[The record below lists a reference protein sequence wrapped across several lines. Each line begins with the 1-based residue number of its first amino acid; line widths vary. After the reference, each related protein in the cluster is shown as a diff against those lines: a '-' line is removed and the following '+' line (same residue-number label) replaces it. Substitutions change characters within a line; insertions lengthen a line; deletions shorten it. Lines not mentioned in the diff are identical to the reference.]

1 MTDIADVL
9 DARSDF
15 SPLSTLQEVR
25 SGDEEM
31 RS

>member
-1 MTDIADVL
+1 MTDIDDTL

-25 SGDEEM
+25 GGAEKM